1 MYQSYQGGCLC
12 DSGGEG
18 ELGCIPSVL
27 IQCVFVCVCV
37 QWSSDSV
44 NDTYADAVLD
54 VVLKLDSKATHFAL
68 ESKVKRVHEE

>member
-1 MYQSYQGGCLC
+1 MILEVRGGAGSVPMVLC
-12 DSGGEG
+12 
-18 ELGCIPSVL
+18 
-27 IQCVFVCVCV
+27 VCVCV

-68 ESKVKRVHEE
+68 ESKV